1 MLATTPYTNHD
12 RSRGR
17 AFSPLLIIGLAA
29 LAVPRVIV
37 HDLRLA
43 PPNGIVNGLLVFVP
57 PLIWLAV
64 VLWQRPPRPFLTYLL
79 IGVCYGIMLA
89 IGHQLMWTAAFDGN
103 PPQIGGNLEGRL
115 DPAIENLVL
124 RTFAFVSSVITGTLV
139 GAVVGAIG
147 AVLARLLPSPT
158 RS

>member
-12 RSRGR
+12 RSQGR
-17 AFSPLLIIGLAA
+17 ALSPWLIIGLAA
-29 LAVPRVIV
+29 LAVPRVIA
-37 HDLRLA
+37 HDLELVS
-43 PPNGIVNGLLVFVP
+43 PGGIANQLLVFIP

-89 IGHQLMWTAAFDGN
+89 IGHQLMWTTAFDGN
-103 PPQIGGNLEGRL
+103 PPRIGGNLEGRL
-115 DPAIENLVL
+115 DPAVESIVL
-124 RTFAFVSSVITGTLV
+124 RVFAFVSSVITGTLV

-147 AVLARLLPSPT
+147 TVLARLLPSPT